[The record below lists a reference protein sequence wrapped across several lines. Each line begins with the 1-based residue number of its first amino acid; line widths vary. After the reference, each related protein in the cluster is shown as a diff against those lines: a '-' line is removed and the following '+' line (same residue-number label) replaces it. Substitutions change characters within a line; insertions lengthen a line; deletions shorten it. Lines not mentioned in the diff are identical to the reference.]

1 MQTQKKQH
9 NDKKCRYDHNC
20 FFVFRKLFW
29 SDWDRAA
36 PKLEWSNLD
45 GSQREVFLQ
54 GNAVKLP
61 NSLAIDFDR
70 DELCWADAGTKSIGE
85 TGDAPRHSVLV
96 YVDRS

>member
-1 MQTQKKQH
+1 MEGFIETIVRARLIGWALC
-9 NDKKCRYDHNC
+9 D
-20 FFVFRKLFW
+20 RKLFW

-45 GSQREVFLQ
+45 GSEREVFLE
-54 GNAVKLP
+54 GNAVRLP

-85 TGDAPRHSVLV
+85 PAAQASMKCFDHIVPTLA
-96 YVDRS
+96 